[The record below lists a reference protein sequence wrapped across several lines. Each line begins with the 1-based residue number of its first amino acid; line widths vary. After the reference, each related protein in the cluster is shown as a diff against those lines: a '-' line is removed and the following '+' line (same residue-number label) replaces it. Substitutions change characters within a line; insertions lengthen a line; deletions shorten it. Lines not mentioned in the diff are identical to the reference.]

1 MIEVGMTGDLKLVIP
16 EDLSEITVEQ
26 YCEFLQGADE
36 FVRWQNQGVE
46 DEKQVYDSA
55 YQLERLRRMMNMVA
69 DFSATSANPVP
80 ASELFRLP
88 AGDFE
93 QSLRRSFG
101 IDSVDDF
108 DFEASE
114 ATLYNI
120 WAIIYRVIS
129 NTKFR
134 PDTVDGFSFP
144 WKGDTYHIKRMNQ
157 DRFTGLTLPPDIT
170 VQEAVEVLELRKK
183 SDMLLQAGKH
193 ESKNL
198 KWELLHRQLAILALK
213 QGEELPTDDLEMEKF
228 VSARAAHFIGIDA
241 LTAIQADFFLAG
253 RLGLLKA
260 TLTAISFS
268 IPPDHRTW
276 KTQKTGANLKRKTKP
291 LRKEWVTDGYTSD

>member
-1 MIEVGMTGDLKLVIP
+1 MTGGLKLVIP

-36 FVRWQNQGVE
+36 FIHWQNQGVE
-46 DEKQVYDSA
+46 DERQVYDSA
-55 YQLERLRRMMNMVA
+55 YQLERLRRMMNMVS
-69 DFSATSANPVP
+69 DFSATSPTPVP
-80 ASELFRLP
+80 ASDLFRMP

-93 QSLRRSFG
+93 QSLRHTFG
-101 IDSVDDF
+101 LDSLEDF
-108 DFEASE
+108 DFGASE
-114 ATLYNI
+114 KSLYNI

-129 NTKFR
+129 SVKFR

-157 DRFTGLTLPPDIT
+157 DRFTGMTLPPDLS

-183 SDMLLQAGKH
+183 SDMLLQSGKH

-241 LTAIQADFFLAG
+241 QTAIQADFFLAG

-268 IPPDHRTW
+268 ILPDHRTW
-276 KTQKTGANLKRKTKP
+276 RTPKTAQSSRPKTRP